1 MQISDMLAQYNRSSA
16 TGATATAPQQGV
28 QQLVSAVREMTVGNV
43 FEGTVNDI
51 KNGTVSLGL
60 ANGQTIQARIATG
73 VQLAVGQAMFF
84 QVKSN
89 DGTTVEIRPYTNGNL
104 NNPTLLKALDA
115 AGIPAEPRMID
126 MVNSMMEEQMSIGR
140 ESLMD
145 MARSIS
151 AYPDA
156 DMKSLVLMHKL
167 DIPMTQEFIQQFE
180 NYKSDQAAITSQF
193 DDVLESIGKLYQNEN
208 LSEAEALE
216 LGSRIY
222 QVLKQDGSLD
232 ASAIVKEGV
241 QKGGWSPVELQEGAL
256 LDGTS
261 EFAATEIAGAEV
273 GTIEDAIAET
283 IEETLDDVAVN
294 PGEEAV
300 SEENAAQ
307 AAEGNASSDTQ
318 GVQYYAKGS
327 VGALFTEGQMKEFSN
342 LLKEFPQLAGSKL
355 FTAEGVLNGNL
366 STGAFLKELHQALD
380 EIMGL
385 TGGSAKK
392 LFSSKE
398 YQKVLEYEVKQQW
411 TLKPEEVKGDAIKHL
426 YEKMENQMQK
436 MQELVQES
444 GQSNTSLAKAV
455 SNLQGNIEFMN
466 QINNAYHYVQIP
478 LRMSNQ
484 NAHGDLFVYTNKSGV
499 DRPDGELSAFLHL
512 DMDNLGAT
520 DVSVR
525 MKDRKVHTNFYLE
538 DEKSYDLIEEHMDEL
553 MHRLQEKGYSCTV
566 QVENQSKKKNLVEDF
581 MQQEHPSAGILHRYS
596 FDMRA

>member
-51 KNGTVSLGL
+51 KNGTVTLGL
-60 ANGQTIQARIATG
+60 ANGQTVQARIAAG

-156 DMKSLVLMHKL
+156 DIKSLVLMHKL
-167 DIPMTQEFIQQFE
+167 DIPMSEEFIQQFE

-208 LSEAEALE
+208 LSETEALE

-222 QVLKQDGSLD
+222 QVLKQEGSLD

-241 QKGGWSPVELQEGAL
+241 QKGSWSPVELQEGAIL
-256 LDGTS
+256 EGTS
-261 EFAATEIAGAEV
+261 ELAATEITGTELAE
-273 GTIEDAIAET
+273 AET
-283 IEETLDDVAVN
+283 IEETLDGVAVN
-294 PGEEAV
+294 SGEEAA

-307 AAEGNASSDTQ
+307 VSEEKTSSDAQ
-318 GVQYYAKGS
+318 GVQYYARGS
-327 VGALFTEGQMKEFSN
+327 VGALFTEGQMKDFSN

-355 FTAEGVLNGNL
+355 FTAEGNLNGNL

-392 LFSSKE
+392 LFSGKE

-411 TLKPEEVKGDAIKHL
+411 TLKPEEIKGDAVKHL

-538 DEKSYDLIEEHMDEL
+538 DEKSYDLIEEHMAEL
-553 MHRLQEKGYSCTV
+553 MQRLQEKGYSCTV
-566 QVENQSKKKNLVEDF
+566 QVENQFRKKNLVEDF

>member
-51 KNGTVSLGL
+51 KNGAVTLGL
-60 ANGQTIQARIATG
+60 ANGQTVQARIAAG

-156 DMKSLVLMHKL
+156 DIKSLVLMHKL
-167 DIPMTQEFIQQFE
+167 DIPMSEEFIQQFE

-208 LSEAEALE
+208 LSETEALE

-222 QVLKQDGSLD
+222 QVLKQEGSLD

-241 QKGGWSPVELQEGAL
+241 QKGSWSPVELQEGAIQE
-256 LDGTS
+256 GTS
-261 EFAATEIAGAEV
+261 ELAATEITGTKLAE
-273 GTIEDAIAET
+273 AET
-283 IEETLDDVAVN
+283 IEETLDGVAVN
-294 PGEEAV
+294 SGEEAA

-307 AAEGNASSDTQ
+307 VSEEKASSDAQ
-318 GVQYYAKGS
+318 GVQYYARGS
-327 VGALFTEGQMKEFSN
+327 VGALFTEGQMKDFSN

-355 FTAEGVLNGNL
+355 FTAEGNLNGNL

-392 LFSSKE
+392 LFSGKE

-411 TLKPEEVKGDAIKHL
+411 TLKPEEIKGDAVKHL

-538 DEKSYDLIEEHMDEL
+538 DEKSYDLIEEHMAEL
-553 MHRLQEKGYSCTV
+553 MQRLQEKGYSCTV
-566 QVENQSKKKNLVEDF
+566 QVENQFRKKNLVEDF

>member
-51 KNGTVSLGL
+51 KNGTVTLGL
-60 ANGQTIQARIATG
+60 ANGQTVQARIAAG

-156 DMKSLVLMHKL
+156 DIKSLVLMHKL
-167 DIPMTQEFIQQFE
+167 DIPMSEEFIQQFE

-208 LSEAEALE
+208 LSETEALE

-222 QVLKQDGSLD
+222 QVLKQEGSLD

-241 QKGGWSPVELQEGAL
+241 QKGSWSPVELQEGAIL
-256 LDGTS
+256 EGTS
-261 EFAATEIAGAEV
+261 ELAATEITGTELAE
-273 GTIEDAIAET
+273 AET
-283 IEETLDDVAVN
+283 IEETLDGVTVN
-294 PGEEAV
+294 SGEEAA

-307 AAEGNASSDTQ
+307 VSEEKTSSDAQ
-318 GVQYYAKGS
+318 GVQYYAGGS
-327 VGALFTEGQMKEFSN
+327 VGALFTEGQMKDFSN

-355 FTAEGVLNGNL
+355 FTAEGNLNGNL

-392 LFSSKE
+392 LFSGKE

-411 TLKPEEVKGDAIKHL
+411 TLKPEEIKGDAVKHL

-538 DEKSYDLIEEHMDEL
+538 DEKSYDLIEEHMAEL
-553 MHRLQEKGYSCTV
+553 MQRLQEKGYSCTV
-566 QVENQSKKKNLVEDF
+566 QVENQFRKKNLVEDF

>member
-51 KNGTVSLGL
+51 KNGTVTLGL
-60 ANGQTIQARIATG
+60 ANGQTVQARIAAG

-156 DMKSLVLMHKL
+156 DIKSLVLMHKL
-167 DIPMTQEFIQQFE
+167 DIPMSEEFIQQFE

-208 LSEAEALE
+208 LSETEALE

-222 QVLKQDGSLD
+222 QVLKQEGSLD

-241 QKGGWSPVELQEGAL
+241 QKGSWSPVELQEGAML
-256 LDGTS
+256 EGTS
-261 EFAATEIAGAEV
+261 ELAATEITGTELAE
-273 GTIEDAIAET
+273 AET
-283 IEETLDDVAVN
+283 IEETLDGVTVN
-294 PGEEAV
+294 SGEEAA

-307 AAEGNASSDTQ
+307 VSEEKTSSDAQ
-318 GVQYYAKGS
+318 GVQYYARGS
-327 VGALFTEGQMKEFSN
+327 VGALFTEGQMKDFSN

-355 FTAEGVLNGNL
+355 FTAEGDLNGNL
-366 STGAFLKELHQALD
+366 CTGAFLKELHQALD

-392 LFSSKE
+392 LFSGKE

-411 TLKPEEVKGDAIKHL
+411 TLKPEEIKGDAVKHL
-426 YEKMENQMQK
+426 YEKMEKQMQK

-538 DEKSYDLIEEHMDEL
+538 DEKSYDLIEEHMAEL
-553 MHRLQEKGYSCTV
+553 MQQLQEKGYSCTV
-566 QVENQSKKKNLVEDF
+566 QVENQFRKKNLVEDF

>member
-51 KNGTVSLGL
+51 KNGTVTLGL
-60 ANGQTIQARIATG
+60 ANGQTVQARIAAG

-156 DMKSLVLMHKL
+156 DIKSLVLMHKL
-167 DIPMTQEFIQQFE
+167 DIPMSEEFIQQFE

-208 LSEAEALE
+208 LSETEALE

-222 QVLKQDGSLD
+222 QVLKQEGSLD

-241 QKGGWSPVELQEGAL
+241 QKGSWSPVELQEGAIL
-256 LDGTS
+256 EGTS
-261 EFAATEIAGAEV
+261 ELAATEITGKELAE
-273 GTIEDAIAET
+273 AET
-283 IEETLDDVAVN
+283 IEETLDGVAVN
-294 PGEEAV
+294 SGEEAV

-307 AAEGNASSDTQ
+307 VSEEKTSSDAQ
-318 GVQYYAKGS
+318 GVQYYARGS
-327 VGALFTEGQMKEFSN
+327 VGALFTEEQMKDFSN

-355 FTAEGVLNGNL
+355 FTAEGALNGNL

-392 LFSSKE
+392 LFSGKE

-411 TLKPEEVKGDAIKHL
+411 TLKPEEIKGDAVKHL

-538 DEKSYDLIEEHMDEL
+538 DEKSYDLIEEHMTEL
-553 MHRLQEKGYSCTV
+553 MQRLQEKGYSCTV
-566 QVENQSKKKNLVEDF
+566 QVENQFRKKNLVEDF

>member
-51 KNGTVSLGL
+51 KNGTVTLGL
-60 ANGQTIQARIATG
+60 ANGQTVQARIAAG

-156 DMKSLVLMHKL
+156 DIKSLVLMHKL
-167 DIPMTQEFIQQFE
+167 DIPMSEEFIRQFE

-208 LSEAEALE
+208 LSETEALE

-222 QVLKQDGSLD
+222 QVLKQEGSLD
-232 ASAIVKEGV
+232 ASAIVKEGA
-241 QKGGWSPVELQEGAL
+241 QKGSWSPVELQEGAIL
-256 LDGTS
+256 EGTS
-261 EFAATEIAGAEV
+261 ELAATEITGTELAE
-273 GTIEDAIAET
+273 AET
-283 IEETLDDVAVN
+283 IEETLDGVAVN
-294 PGEEAV
+294 SGEEAA

-307 AAEGNASSDTQ
+307 VSEEKTSSDAQ
-318 GVQYYAKGS
+318 GVQYYARGS
-327 VGALFTEGQMKEFSN
+327 VGALFTEGQMKDFSN

-355 FTAEGVLNGNL
+355 FTAEGNLNGNL

-392 LFSSKE
+392 LFSGKE

-411 TLKPEEVKGDAIKHL
+411 TLKPEEIKGDAVKHL

-538 DEKSYDLIEEHMDEL
+538 DEKSYDLIEEHMAEL
-553 MHRLQEKGYSCTV
+553 MQRLQEKGYSCTV
-566 QVENQSKKKNLVEDF
+566 QVENQFRKKNLVEDF

>member
-51 KNGTVSLGL
+51 KNGTVTLGL
-60 ANGQTIQARIATG
+60 ANGQTVQARIAAG

-156 DMKSLVLMHKL
+156 DIKSLVLMHKL
-167 DIPMTQEFIQQFE
+167 DIPMSEEFIQQFE

-208 LSEAEALE
+208 LSETEALE

-222 QVLKQDGSLD
+222 QVLKQEGSLD

-241 QKGGWSPVELQEGAL
+241 QKGSWSPVELQEGAIQE
-256 LDGTS
+256 GTS
-261 EFAATEIAGAEV
+261 ELAATEITGTELAE
-273 GTIEDAIAET
+273 AET
-283 IEETLDDVAVN
+283 IEEALDGVAVN
-294 PGEEAV
+294 FGEEAA

-307 AAEGNASSDTQ
+307 VSEEKTSSDAQ
-318 GVQYYAKGS
+318 GVQYYARGS
-327 VGALFTEGQMKEFSN
+327 VGALFTEGQMKDFSN

-355 FTAEGVLNGNL
+355 FTAEGNLNGNL

-411 TLKPEEVKGDAIKHL
+411 TLKPEEIKGDAVKHL

-538 DEKSYDLIEEHMDEL
+538 DEKSYDLIEEHMAEL
-553 MHRLQEKGYSCTV
+553 MQRLQEKGYSCTV
-566 QVENQSKKKNLVEDF
+566 QVENQFRKKNLVEDF

>member
-51 KNGTVSLGL
+51 KNGTVTLGL
-60 ANGQTIQARIATG
+60 ANGQTVQARIAAG

-156 DMKSLVLMHKL
+156 DIKSLVLMHKL
-167 DIPMTQEFIQQFE
+167 DIPMSEEFIQQFE

-208 LSEAEALE
+208 LSETEALE

-222 QVLKQDGSLD
+222 QVLKQEGSLD
-232 ASAIVKEGV
+232 ASAIVKEGA
-241 QKGGWSPVELQEGAL
+241 QKGSWSPVELQEGAIL
-256 LDGTS
+256 EGTS
-261 EFAATEIAGAEV
+261 ELAATEITGTELAE
-273 GTIEDAIAET
+273 AET
-283 IEETLDDVAVN
+283 IEETLDGVTVN
-294 PGEEAV
+294 SGEEAA

-307 AAEGNASSDTQ
+307 VSEEKTSSDAQ
-318 GVQYYAKGS
+318 GVQYYARGS
-327 VGALFTEGQMKEFSN
+327 VGALFTEGQMKDFSN

-355 FTAEGVLNGNL
+355 FTAEGNLNGNL

-392 LFSSKE
+392 LFSGKE

-411 TLKPEEVKGDAIKHL
+411 TLKPEEIKGDAVKHL

-484 NAHGDLFVYTNKSGV
+484 NAHGDLFVYTNKNGV

-538 DEKSYDLIEEHMDEL
+538 DEKSYDLIEEHMAEL
-553 MHRLQEKGYSCTV
+553 MQRLQEKGYSCTV
-566 QVENQSKKKNLVEDF
+566 QVENQFRKKNLVEDF

>member
-51 KNGTVSLGL
+51 KNGTVTLGL
-60 ANGQTIQARIATG
+60 ANGQTVQARIAAG

-156 DMKSLVLMHKL
+156 DIKSLVLMHKL
-167 DIPMTQEFIQQFE
+167 DIPMSEEFIQQFE

-208 LSEAEALE
+208 LSETEALE

-222 QVLKQDGSLD
+222 QVLKQEGSLD
-232 ASAIVKEGV
+232 ASAIVKEGA
-241 QKGGWSPVELQEGAL
+241 QKGSWSPVELQEGAIL
-256 LDGTS
+256 EGTS
-261 EFAATEIAGAEV
+261 ELAATEITGTELAE
-273 GTIEDAIAET
+273 AET
-283 IEETLDDVAVN
+283 IEETLDGVTVN
-294 PGEEAV
+294 SGEEAA

-307 AAEGNASSDTQ
+307 VSEEKTSSDAQ
-318 GVQYYAKGS
+318 GVQYYARGS
-327 VGALFTEGQMKEFSN
+327 VGALFTEGQMKDFSN

-355 FTAEGVLNGNL
+355 FTAEGNLNGNL

-392 LFSSKE
+392 LFSGKE

-411 TLKPEEVKGDAIKHL
+411 TLKPEEIKGDAVKHL

-478 LRMSNQ
+478 LQMSNQ

-538 DEKSYDLIEEHMDEL
+538 DEKSYDLIEEHMAEL
-553 MHRLQEKGYSCTV
+553 MQRLQEKGYSCTV
-566 QVENQSKKKNLVEDF
+566 QVENQFRKKNLVEDF

>member
-28 QQLVSAVREMTVGNV
+28 QQLVSAVRGMTVGNV

-51 KNGTVSLGL
+51 KNGTVTLGL
-60 ANGQTIQARIATG
+60 ANGQTVQARIAAG

-156 DMKSLVLMHKL
+156 DIKSLVLMHKL
-167 DIPMTQEFIQQFE
+167 DIPMSEEFIQQFE

-208 LSEAEALE
+208 LSETEALE

-222 QVLKQDGSLD
+222 QVLKQEGSLD

-241 QKGGWSPVELQEGAL
+241 QKGSWSPVELQEGAIQE
-256 LDGTS
+256 GTS
-261 EFAATEIAGAEV
+261 ELAATEITGTELAE
-273 GTIEDAIAET
+273 AET
-283 IEETLDDVAVN
+283 IEETLDGVAVN
-294 PGEEAV
+294 SGEEAA
-300 SEENAAQ
+300 SEENAVQ
-307 AAEGNASSDTQ
+307 VSEEKTSSDAQ
-318 GVQYYAKGS
+318 GVQYYARGS
-327 VGALFTEGQMKEFSN
+327 VGALFTEGQMKDFSN

-355 FTAEGVLNGNL
+355 FTAEGNLNGNL

-392 LFSSKE
+392 LFSGKE

-411 TLKPEEVKGDAIKHL
+411 TLKPEEIKGDAVKHL

-538 DEKSYDLIEEHMDEL
+538 DEKSYDLIEEHMAEL
-553 MHRLQEKGYSCTV
+553 MQRLQEKGYSCTV
-566 QVENQSKKKNLVEDF
+566 QVENQFRKKNLVEDF

>member
-51 KNGTVSLGL
+51 KNGTVTLGL
-60 ANGQTIQARIATG
+60 ANGQTVQARIAAG

-151 AYPDA
+151 AYPDE
-156 DMKSLVLMHKL
+156 DIKSLVLMHKL
-167 DIPMTQEFIQQFE
+167 DIPMSEEFIQQFE

-208 LSEAEALE
+208 LSETEALE

-222 QVLKQDGSLD
+222 QVLKQEGSLD

-241 QKGGWSPVELQEGAL
+241 QKGSWSPVELQEGAIL
-256 LDGTS
+256 EGTS
-261 EFAATEIAGAEV
+261 ELAATEITGTELAE
-273 GTIEDAIAET
+273 AET
-283 IEETLDDVAVN
+283 IEETLDGVAVN
-294 PGEEAV
+294 SGEEAT

-307 AAEGNASSDTQ
+307 VSEEKTSSDAQ
-318 GVQYYAKGS
+318 GVQYYARGS
-327 VGALFTEGQMKEFSN
+327 VGALFTEGQMKDFSN

-355 FTAEGVLNGNL
+355 FTAEGNLNGNL

-392 LFSSKE
+392 LFSGKE

-411 TLKPEEVKGDAIKHL
+411 TLKPEEIKGDAVKHL
-426 YEKMENQMQK
+426 YEKMEKQMQK

-538 DEKSYDLIEEHMDEL
+538 DEKSYDLIEEHMAEL
-553 MHRLQEKGYSCTV
+553 MQRLQEKGYSCTV
-566 QVENQSKKKNLVEDF
+566 QVENQFRKKNLVEDF

>member
-51 KNGTVSLGL
+51 KNGTVTLGL
-60 ANGQTIQARIATG
+60 ANGQTVQARIAAG

-156 DMKSLVLMHKL
+156 DIKSLVLMHKL
-167 DIPMTQEFIQQFE
+167 DIPMSEEFIQQFE

-208 LSEAEALE
+208 LSETEALE

-222 QVLKQDGSLD
+222 QVLKQEGSLD

-241 QKGGWSPVELQEGAL
+241 QKGSWSPVELQEGAIL
-256 LDGTS
+256 EGTS
-261 EFAATEIAGAEV
+261 ELAATEITGTELAE
-273 GTIEDAIAET
+273 AET
-283 IEETLDDVAVN
+283 IEETLDGVAVN
-294 PGEEAV
+294 SGEEAA

-307 AAEGNASSDTQ
+307 VSGEKTSSDAQ
-318 GVQYYAKGS
+318 SVQYYARGS
-327 VGALFTEGQMKEFSN
+327 VGALFTEGQMKDFSN

-355 FTAEGVLNGNL
+355 FTAEGNLNGNL

-392 LFSSKE
+392 LFSCKE

-411 TLKPEEVKGDAIKHL
+411 TLKPEEIKGDAVKHL

-538 DEKSYDLIEEHMDEL
+538 DEKSYDLIEEHMAEL
-553 MHRLQEKGYSCTV
+553 MQRLQEKGYSCTV
-566 QVENQSKKKNLVEDF
+566 QVENQFRKKNLVEDF

>member
-51 KNGTVSLGL
+51 KNGTVTLGL
-60 ANGQTIQARIATG
+60 ANGQTVQARIAAG

-156 DMKSLVLMHKL
+156 DIKSLVLMHKL
-167 DIPMTQEFIQQFE
+167 DIPMSEEFIRQFE

-208 LSEAEALE
+208 LSETEALE

-222 QVLKQDGSLD
+222 QVLKQEGSLD

-241 QKGGWSPVELQEGAL
+241 QKGSWSPVELQEGAIL
-256 LDGTS
+256 EGTS
-261 EFAATEIAGAEV
+261 ELAATEITGTELAE
-273 GTIEDAIAET
+273 AET
-283 IEETLDDVAVN
+283 IEETLDGVAVN
-294 PGEEAV
+294 SGEEAA

-307 AAEGNASSDTQ
+307 VSEEKTSSDAQ
-318 GVQYYAKGS
+318 GVQYYARGS
-327 VGALFTEGQMKEFSN
+327 VGALFTEGQMKDFSN

-355 FTAEGVLNGNL
+355 FTTEGTLNGNL

-411 TLKPEEVKGDAIKHL
+411 TLKPEEIKGDAVKHL

-538 DEKSYDLIEEHMDEL
+538 DEKSYDLIEEHMAEL
-553 MHRLQEKGYSCTV
+553 MQRLQEKGYSCTV
-566 QVENQSKKKNLVEDF
+566 QVENQSGKKNLVEDF

>member
-51 KNGTVSLGL
+51 KNGTVTLGL
-60 ANGQTIQARIATG
+60 ANGQTVQARIAAG

-156 DMKSLVLMHKL
+156 DIKSLVLMHKL
-167 DIPMTQEFIQQFE
+167 DIPMSEEFIQQFE

-208 LSEAEALE
+208 LSETEALE

-241 QKGGWSPVELQEGAL
+241 QKGSWSPVELQEGAIL
-256 LDGTS
+256 EGTS
-261 EFAATEIAGAEV
+261 ELAATEITGTELAE
-273 GTIEDAIAET
+273 AET
-283 IEETLDDVAVN
+283 IEETLDGVAVN
-294 PGEEAV
+294 SGEEAA

-307 AAEGNASSDTQ
+307 VSEEKTSSDAQ
-318 GVQYYAKGS
+318 GVQYYARGS
-327 VGALFTEGQMKEFSN
+327 VGALFTEGQMKDFSN
-342 LLKEFPQLAGSKL
+342 LLKEFSQLAGSKL
-355 FTAEGVLNGNL
+355 FTAEGNLNGNL

-392 LFSSKE
+392 LFSGKE

-411 TLKPEEVKGDAIKHL
+411 TLKPEEIKGDAVKHL

-538 DEKSYDLIEEHMDEL
+538 DEKSYDLIEEHMAEL
-553 MHRLQEKGYSCTV
+553 MQRLQEKGYSCTV
-566 QVENQSKKKNLVEDF
+566 QVENQFRKKNLVEDF

>member
-51 KNGTVSLGL
+51 KNGTVTLGL
-60 ANGQTIQARIATG
+60 ANGQTVQARIAAG

-156 DMKSLVLMHKL
+156 DIKSLVLMHKL
-167 DIPMTQEFIQQFE
+167 DIPMSEEFIQQFE

-208 LSEAEALE
+208 LSETEALE

-222 QVLKQDGSLD
+222 QVLKQEGSLD

-241 QKGGWSPVELQEGAL
+241 QKGSWSPVELQEGAIL
-256 LDGTS
+256 EGTS
-261 EFAATEIAGAEV
+261 ELAATEITGTELAE
-273 GTIEDAIAET
+273 AET
-283 IEETLDDVAVN
+283 IEETLDGVTVN
-294 PGEEAV
+294 SGEEAA

-307 AAEGNASSDTQ
+307 VSEEKTSSDAQ
-318 GVQYYAKGS
+318 GVQYYARGS
-327 VGALFTEGQMKEFSN
+327 VGALFTEGQMKDFSN
-342 LLKEFPQLAGSKL
+342 LLKEFLQLAGSKL
-355 FTAEGVLNGNL
+355 FTAEGDLNGNL

-392 LFSSKE
+392 LFSGKE

-411 TLKPEEVKGDAIKHL
+411 TLKPEEIKGDAVKHL
-426 YEKMENQMQK
+426 YEKMEKQMQK

-538 DEKSYDLIEEHMDEL
+538 DEKSYDLIEEHMAEL
-553 MHRLQEKGYSCTV
+553 MQRLQEKGYSCTV
-566 QVENQSKKKNLVEDF
+566 QVENQFRKKNLVEDF

>member
-51 KNGTVSLGL
+51 KNGTVTLGL
-60 ANGQTIQARIATG
+60 ANGQTVQARIAAG

-156 DMKSLVLMHKL
+156 DIKSLVLMHKL
-167 DIPMTQEFIQQFE
+167 DIPMSEEFIQQFE

-208 LSEAEALE
+208 LSETEALE

-222 QVLKQDGSLD
+222 QVLKQEGSLD

-241 QKGGWSPVELQEGAL
+241 QKGSWSPVELQEGAIL
-256 LDGTS
+256 KGTS
-261 EFAATEIAGAEV
+261 ELAAIEITGTELAE
-273 GTIEDAIAET
+273 AET
-283 IEETLDDVAVN
+283 IEETLDGVAVN
-294 PGEEAV
+294 SGEEAA

-307 AAEGNASSDTQ
+307 VSEEKTSSDAQ
-318 GVQYYAKGS
+318 GVQYYARGS
-327 VGALFTEGQMKEFSN
+327 VGALFTEGQMKDFSN

-355 FTAEGVLNGNL
+355 FTAEGNLNGNL

-385 TGGSAKK
+385 TEGSAKK
-392 LFSSKE
+392 LFSGKE

-411 TLKPEEVKGDAIKHL
+411 TLKPEEIKGDAVKHL

-484 NAHGDLFVYTNKSGV
+484 NTHGDLFVYTNKSGV

-538 DEKSYDLIEEHMDEL
+538 DEKSYDLIEEHMAEL
-553 MHRLQEKGYSCTV
+553 MQRLQEKGYSCTV
-566 QVENQSKKKNLVEDF
+566 QVENQSGKKNLVEDF

>member
-51 KNGTVSLGL
+51 KNGAVTLGL
-60 ANGQTIQARIATG
+60 ANGQTVQARIAAG

-156 DMKSLVLMHKL
+156 DIKSLVLMHKL
-167 DIPMTQEFIQQFE
+167 DIPMSEEFIQQFE

-208 LSEAEALE
+208 LSETEALE

-241 QKGGWSPVELQEGAL
+241 QKGGWSPVELQEGAIL
-256 LDGTS
+256 EGTS
-261 EFAATEIAGAEV
+261 ELAATEITGTKLAE
-273 GTIEDAIAET
+273 AET
-283 IEETLDDVAVN
+283 IEETLDGVAVN
-294 PGEEAV
+294 SGEEAA

-307 AAEGNASSDTQ
+307 VSEEKTSSDAQ
-318 GVQYYAKGS
+318 GVQYYARGS
-327 VGALFTEGQMKEFSN
+327 VGALFTEGQMKDFSN

-355 FTAEGVLNGNL
+355 FTAEGNLNGNL

-392 LFSSKE
+392 LFSGKE

-411 TLKPEEVKGDAIKHL
+411 TLKPEEIKGDAVKHL

-538 DEKSYDLIEEHMDEL
+538 DEKSYDLIEEHMAEL
-553 MHRLQEKGYSCTV
+553 MQRLQEKGYSCTV
-566 QVENQSKKKNLVEDF
+566 QVENQFRKKNLVEDF

>member
-51 KNGTVSLGL
+51 KNGTVTLGL
-60 ANGQTIQARIATG
+60 ANGQTVQARIAAG

-156 DMKSLVLMHKL
+156 DIKSLVLMHKL
-167 DIPMTQEFIQQFE
+167 DIPMSEEFIQQFE

-208 LSEAEALE
+208 LSETEALE

-241 QKGGWSPVELQEGAL
+241 QKGSWSPVELQEGAIL
-256 LDGTS
+256 EGTS
-261 EFAATEIAGAEV
+261 ELAATEITGTELAE
-273 GTIEDAIAET
+273 AET
-283 IEETLDDVAVN
+283 IEETLDGVSVN
-294 PGEEAV
+294 SGEEAA

-307 AAEGNASSDTQ
+307 VSEEKTSSDAQ
-318 GVQYYAKGS
+318 GVQYYARGS
-327 VGALFTEGQMKEFSN
+327 VGVLFTEGQMKDFSN

-355 FTAEGVLNGNL
+355 FTAEGNLNGNL

-392 LFSSKE
+392 LFSGKE

-411 TLKPEEVKGDAIKHL
+411 TLKPEEIKGDAVKHL

-538 DEKSYDLIEEHMDEL
+538 DEKSYDLIEEHMAEL
-553 MHRLQEKGYSCTV
+553 MQRLQEKGYSCTV
-566 QVENQSKKKNLVEDF
+566 QVENQFRKKNLVEDF

>member
-51 KNGTVSLGL
+51 KNGTVTLGL
-60 ANGQTIQARIATG
+60 ANGQTVQARIAAG

-156 DMKSLVLMHKL
+156 DIKSLVLMHKL
-167 DIPMTQEFIQQFE
+167 DIPMSEEFIQQFE

-208 LSEAEALE
+208 LSETEALE

-241 QKGGWSPVELQEGAL
+241 QKGGWSPVELQEGAIL
-256 LDGTS
+256 EGTS
-261 EFAATEIAGAEV
+261 ELAATEITGTELAE
-273 GTIEDAIAET
+273 GET
-283 IEETLDDVAVN
+283 IEETLDGVAVN
-294 PGEEAV
+294 SGEEAA

-307 AAEGNASSDTQ
+307 VSEEKTSSDAQ
-318 GVQYYAKGS
+318 GVQYYARGS
-327 VGALFTEGQMKEFSN
+327 VGALFTEGQMKDFSN

-355 FTAEGVLNGNL
+355 FTAEGNLNGNL

-392 LFSSKE
+392 LFSGKE

-411 TLKPEEVKGDAIKHL
+411 TLKPEEIKGDAVKHL

-538 DEKSYDLIEEHMDEL
+538 DEKSYDLIEEHMAEL
-553 MHRLQEKGYSCTV
+553 MQRLQEKGYSCTV
-566 QVENQSKKKNLVEDF
+566 QVENQFRKKNLVEDF

>member
-51 KNGTVSLGL
+51 KNGTVTLGL
-60 ANGQTIQARIATG
+60 ANGQTVQARIAAG

-156 DMKSLVLMHKL
+156 DIKSLVLMHKL
-167 DIPMTQEFIQQFE
+167 DIPMSEEFIQQFE

-208 LSEAEALE
+208 LSETEALE

-222 QVLKQDGSLD
+222 QVLKQEGSLD
-232 ASAIVKEGV
+232 ASAIVKEGA
-241 QKGGWSPVELQEGAL
+241 QKGGWSPVELQEGAIL
-256 LDGTS
+256 EGTS
-261 EFAATEIAGAEV
+261 ELAATEITGTELAE
-273 GTIEDAIAET
+273 AET
-283 IEETLDDVAVN
+283 IEETLDGVAVN
-294 PGEEAV
+294 SGEEAA

-307 AAEGNASSDTQ
+307 VSEEKTSSDAQ
-318 GVQYYAKGS
+318 GVQYYARGS
-327 VGALFTEGQMKEFSN
+327 VGALFTEGQMKDFSN

-355 FTAEGVLNGNL
+355 FTAEGNLNGNL

-392 LFSSKE
+392 LFSGKE

-411 TLKPEEVKGDAIKHL
+411 TLKPEEIKGDAVKHL
-426 YEKMENQMQK
+426 YEKMEKQMQK

-538 DEKSYDLIEEHMDEL
+538 DEKSYDLIEEHMAEL
-553 MHRLQEKGYSCTV
+553 MQRLQEKGYSCTV
-566 QVENQSKKKNLVEDF
+566 QVENQFRKKNLVEDF

>member
-51 KNGTVSLGL
+51 KNGAVTLGL
-60 ANGQTIQARIATG
+60 ANGQTVQARIAAG

-156 DMKSLVLMHKL
+156 DIKSLVLMHKL
-167 DIPMTQEFIQQFE
+167 DIPMSEEFIQQFE
-180 NYKSDQAAITSQF
+180 NYKSDQAAITLQF

-208 LSEAEALE
+208 LSETEALE

-222 QVLKQDGSLD
+222 QALKQEGSLD
-232 ASAIVKEGV
+232 ASAIVKDGV
-241 QKGGWSPVELQEGAL
+241 QKGSWSPVELQEGAIL
-256 LDGTS
+256 EGTS
-261 EFAATEIAGAEV
+261 ELAATEITGTELAE
-273 GTIEDAIAET
+273 AET
-283 IEETLDDVAVN
+283 IEETLDGVAVN
-294 PGEEAV
+294 SGEEVA

-307 AAEGNASSDTQ
+307 VSEEKTSSDAQ
-318 GVQYYAKGS
+318 GVQYYARGS
-327 VGALFTEGQMKEFSN
+327 VGALFTEGQMKDFSN
-342 LLKEFPQLAGSKL
+342 LLKEFPQLADSKL
-355 FTAEGVLNGNL
+355 FTAEGNLNGNL

-392 LFSSKE
+392 LFSGKE

-411 TLKPEEVKGDAIKHL
+411 TLKPEEIKGDAVKHL

-538 DEKSYDLIEEHMDEL
+538 DEKSYDLIEEHMAEL
-553 MHRLQEKGYSCTV
+553 MQRLQEKGYSCTV
-566 QVENQSKKKNLVEDF
+566 QVENQFRKKNLVEDF

>member
-51 KNGTVSLGL
+51 KNGTVTLGL
-60 ANGQTIQARIATG
+60 ANGQTVQARIAAG

-151 AYPDA
+151 AYPDV
-156 DMKSLVLMHKL
+156 DIKSLVLMHKL
-167 DIPMTQEFIQQFE
+167 DIPMSEEFIQQFE

-208 LSEAEALE
+208 LSETEALE

-232 ASAIVKEGV
+232 TSAIVKEGV
-241 QKGGWSPVELQEGAL
+241 QKGSWSPVELQEGAIL
-256 LDGTS
+256 EGTS
-261 EFAATEIAGAEV
+261 ELAATEITGTELAE
-273 GTIEDAIAET
+273 AET
-283 IEETLDDVAVN
+283 IEETLDGVAVN
-294 PGEEAV
+294 SGEEAA

-307 AAEGNASSDTQ
+307 VSEEKTSSDAQ
-318 GVQYYAKGS
+318 GVQYYARGS
-327 VGALFTEGQMKEFSN
+327 VGALFTEGQMKDFSN

-355 FTAEGVLNGNL
+355 FTAEGNLNGNL

-392 LFSSKE
+392 LFSGKE

-411 TLKPEEVKGDAIKHL
+411 TLKPEEIKGDAVKHL

-484 NAHGDLFVYTNKSGV
+484 NAHGDLFVYTNKGGV

-538 DEKSYDLIEEHMDEL
+538 DEKSYDLIEEHMAEL
-553 MHRLQEKGYSCTV
+553 MQRLQEKGYSCTV
-566 QVENQSKKKNLVEDF
+566 QVENQFRKKNLVEDF

>member
-51 KNGTVSLGL
+51 KNGTVTLGL
-60 ANGQTIQARIATG
+60 ANGQTVQARIAAG

-156 DMKSLVLMHKL
+156 DIKSLVLMHKL
-167 DIPMTQEFIQQFE
+167 DIPMSEEFIQQFE

-208 LSEAEALE
+208 LSETEALE

-222 QVLKQDGSLD
+222 QVLKQEGSLD

-241 QKGGWSPVELQEGAL
+241 QKGSWSPVELQEGTIL
-256 LDGTS
+256 EGTS
-261 EFAATEIAGAEV
+261 ELAATEITGTELAE
-273 GTIEDAIAET
+273 AET
-283 IEETLDDVAVN
+283 IEETLDGLAVN
-294 PGEEAV
+294 SGEEAA

-307 AAEGNASSDTQ
+307 VSEEKTSSDAQ
-318 GVQYYAKGS
+318 GVQYYARGS
-327 VGALFTEGQMKEFSN
+327 VGALFTEGQMKDFSN

-355 FTAEGVLNGNL
+355 FTAEGNLNGNL

-392 LFSSKE
+392 LFSGKE

-411 TLKPEEVKGDAIKHL
+411 TLKPEEIKGDAVKHL
-426 YEKMENQMQK
+426 YEKMEKQMQK

-538 DEKSYDLIEEHMDEL
+538 DEKSYDLIEEHMTEL
-553 MHRLQEKGYSCTV
+553 MQRLQEKGYSCTV
-566 QVENQSKKKNLVEDF
+566 QVENQFRKKNLVEDF

>member
-28 QQLVSAVREMTVGNV
+28 QQLVSAVREITVGNV

-51 KNGTVSLGL
+51 KNGTVTLGL
-60 ANGQTIQARIATG
+60 ANGQTVQARIAAG

-156 DMKSLVLMHKL
+156 DIKSLVLMHKL
-167 DIPMTQEFIQQFE
+167 DIPMSEEFIQQFE

-208 LSEAEALE
+208 LSETEALE

-222 QVLKQDGSLD
+222 QVLKQEGSLD

-241 QKGGWSPVELQEGAL
+241 QKGSWSPVELQEGGIL
-256 LDGTS
+256 EGTS
-261 EFAATEIAGAEV
+261 ELASTEITGTELAE
-273 GTIEDAIAET
+273 AET
-283 IEETLDDVAVN
+283 IEETLDGVAVN
-294 PGEEAV
+294 SGEEAA

-307 AAEGNASSDTQ
+307 VSEEKTSSDAQ
-318 GVQYYAKGS
+318 GVQYYARGS
-327 VGALFTEGQMKEFSN
+327 VGALFTEGQMKDFSN

-355 FTAEGVLNGNL
+355 FTAEGNLNGNL

-392 LFSSKE
+392 LFSGKE

-411 TLKPEEVKGDAIKHL
+411 TLKPEEIKGDAVKHL

-538 DEKSYDLIEEHMDEL
+538 DEKSYDLIEAHMAEL
-553 MHRLQEKGYSCTV
+553 MQRLQEKGYSCTV
-566 QVENQSKKKNLVEDF
+566 QVENQFRKKNLVEDF

>member
-51 KNGTVSLGL
+51 KNGTVTLGL
-60 ANGQTIQARIATG
+60 ANGQTVQARIAAG

-156 DMKSLVLMHKL
+156 DIKSLVLMHKL
-167 DIPMTQEFIQQFE
+167 DIPMSEEFIQQFE

-208 LSEAEALE
+208 LSETEALE

-222 QVLKQDGSLD
+222 QVLKQEGSLD

-241 QKGGWSPVELQEGAL
+241 QKGSWSPVELQEGAIL
-256 LDGTS
+256 EGTT
-261 EFAATEIAGAEV
+261 ELAATEIAGTELAE
-273 GTIEDAIAET
+273 AET
-283 IEETLDDVAVN
+283 IEETLDGVAVN
-294 PGEEAV
+294 SGEEAA

-307 AAEGNASSDTQ
+307 VSEEKTSSDAQ
-318 GVQYYAKGS
+318 GVQYYARGS
-327 VGALFTEGQMKEFSN
+327 VGALFTEGQMKDFSN

-355 FTAEGVLNGNL
+355 FTAEGNLNGNL

-392 LFSSKE
+392 LFSGKE

-411 TLKPEEVKGDAIKHL
+411 TLKPEEIKGDAVKHL

-538 DEKSYDLIEEHMDEL
+538 DEKSYDLIEEHMAEL
-553 MHRLQEKGYSCTV
+553 MQRLQEKGYSCTV
-566 QVENQSKKKNLVEDF
+566 QVENQFRKKNLVEDF

>member
-51 KNGTVSLGL
+51 KNGTVTLGL
-60 ANGQTIQARIATG
+60 ANGQTVQARIAAG

-156 DMKSLVLMHKL
+156 DIKSLVLMHKL
-167 DIPMTQEFIQQFE
+167 DIPMSEEFIRQFE

-208 LSEAEALE
+208 LSETEALE

-222 QVLKQDGSLD
+222 QVLKQEGSLD

-241 QKGGWSPVELQEGAL
+241 QKGSWSPVELQEGAIL
-256 LDGTS
+256 EGTS
-261 EFAATEIAGAEV
+261 ELAATEITGTELAE
-273 GTIEDAIAET
+273 AET
-283 IEETLDDVAVN
+283 IEETLDGVAVN
-294 PGEEAV
+294 SGEEAA

-307 AAEGNASSDTQ
+307 VSEEKTSSDAQ
-318 GVQYYAKGS
+318 GVQYYARGS
-327 VGALFTEGQMKEFSN
+327 VGALFTEGQMKDFSN

-355 FTAEGVLNGNL
+355 FTAEGNLNGNL

-392 LFSSKE
+392 LFSGKE

-411 TLKPEEVKGDAIKHL
+411 TLKPEEIKGDAVKHL

-484 NAHGDLFVYTNKSGV
+484 NAHGDLFVYTNKSGG

-538 DEKSYDLIEEHMDEL
+538 DEKSYDLIEEHMAEL
-553 MHRLQEKGYSCTV
+553 MQRLQEKGYSCTV
-566 QVENQSKKKNLVEDF
+566 QVENQFRKKNLVEDF

>member
-51 KNGTVSLGL
+51 KNGAVTLGL
-60 ANGQTIQARIATG
+60 ANGQTVQARIAAG

-156 DMKSLVLMHKL
+156 DIKSLVLMHKL
-167 DIPMTQEFIQQFE
+167 DIPMSEEFIQQFE

-193 DDVLESIGKLYQNEN
+193 DDILESIGKLYQNEN
-208 LSEAEALE
+208 LSETEALE

-222 QVLKQDGSLD
+222 QVLKQEGSLD

-241 QKGGWSPVELQEGAL
+241 QKGSWSPVELQEGAIL
-256 LDGTS
+256 EGTS
-261 EFAATEIAGAEV
+261 ELAATEITGTELAE
-273 GTIEDAIAET
+273 AET
-283 IEETLDDVAVN
+283 IEETLDGVAVN
-294 PGEEAV
+294 SGEEVA

-307 AAEGNASSDTQ
+307 VSEEKTSSDAQ
-318 GVQYYAKGS
+318 GVQYYARGS
-327 VGALFTEGQMKEFSN
+327 IGALFTEGQMKDFSN

-355 FTAEGVLNGNL
+355 FTVEGNLNGNL

-392 LFSSKE
+392 LFSGKE

-411 TLKPEEVKGDAIKHL
+411 TLKPEEIKGDAVKHL

-538 DEKSYDLIEEHMDEL
+538 DEKSYDLIEAHMAEL
-553 MHRLQEKGYSCTV
+553 MQRLQEKGYSCTV
-566 QVENQSKKKNLVEDF
+566 QVENQFRKKNLVEDF

>member
-16 TGATATAPQQGV
+16 TGATATASQQGV

-51 KNGTVSLGL
+51 KNGTVTLGL
-60 ANGQTIQARIATG
+60 ANGQTVQARIAAG

-156 DMKSLVLMHKL
+156 DIKSLVLMHKL
-167 DIPMTQEFIQQFE
+167 DIPMSEEFIQQFE

-208 LSEAEALE
+208 LSETEALE

-241 QKGGWSPVELQEGAL
+241 QKGSWSPVELQEGAIL
-256 LDGTS
+256 EGTS
-261 EFAATEIAGAEV
+261 ELAATEITGTKLAE
-273 GTIEDAIAET
+273 AET
-283 IEETLDDVAVN
+283 IEETLDGVAVN
-294 PGEEAV
+294 SGEEAA

-307 AAEGNASSDTQ
+307 VSKEKTSSDAQ
-318 GVQYYAKGS
+318 GVQYYARGS
-327 VGALFTEGQMKEFSN
+327 VGALFTEGQMKDFSN

-355 FTAEGVLNGNL
+355 FTAEGNLNGNL

-392 LFSSKE
+392 LFSGKE

-411 TLKPEEVKGDAIKHL
+411 TLKPEEIKGDAVKHL

-538 DEKSYDLIEEHMDEL
+538 DEKSYDLIEEHMAEL
-553 MHRLQEKGYSCTV
+553 MQRLQEKGYSCTV
-566 QVENQSKKKNLVEDF
+566 QVENQFRKKNLVEDF

>member
-51 KNGTVSLGL
+51 KNGTVTLGL
-60 ANGQTIQARIATG
+60 ANGQTVQARIAAG

-156 DMKSLVLMHKL
+156 DIKSLVLMHKL
-167 DIPMTQEFIQQFE
+167 DIPMSEEFIQQFE

-208 LSEAEALE
+208 LSETEALE

-222 QVLKQDGSLD
+222 QVLKQEGSLD

-241 QKGGWSPVELQEGAL
+241 QKGSWSPVELQEGAIL
-256 LDGTS
+256 EGTS
-261 EFAATEIAGAEV
+261 ELAATEITGTELAE
-273 GTIEDAIAET
+273 AET
-283 IEETLDDVAVN
+283 IEETLDGVTVN
-294 PGEEAV
+294 SGEEAA

-307 AAEGNASSDTQ
+307 VSEEKTSSDAQ
-318 GVQYYAKGS
+318 GVQYYARGS
-327 VGALFTEGQMKEFSN
+327 VGALFTEGQMKDFSN

-355 FTAEGVLNGNL
+355 FNAEGNLNGNL

-392 LFSSKE
+392 LFSGKE

-411 TLKPEEVKGDAIKHL
+411 TLKPEEIKGDAVKHL

-499 DRPDGELSAFLHL
+499 DRPEGELSAFLHL

-538 DEKSYDLIEEHMDEL
+538 DEKSYDLIEAHMAEL
-553 MHRLQEKGYSCTV
+553 MQRLQEKGYSCTV
-566 QVENQSKKKNLVEDF
+566 QVENQFRKKNLVEDF

>member
-16 TGATATAPQQGV
+16 TGATATASQQGV

-51 KNGTVSLGL
+51 KNGTVTLGL
-60 ANGQTIQARIATG
+60 ANGQTVQARIAAG

-156 DMKSLVLMHKL
+156 DIKSLVLMHKL
-167 DIPMTQEFIQQFE
+167 DIPMSEEFIQQFE

-208 LSEAEALE
+208 LSETEALE

-222 QVLKQDGSLD
+222 QVLKQEGSLD

-241 QKGGWSPVELQEGAL
+241 QKGSWSPVELQEGAIQE
-256 LDGTS
+256 GTS
-261 EFAATEIAGAEV
+261 ELAATEITGTELAE
-273 GTIEDAIAET
+273 AET
-283 IEETLDDVAVN
+283 IEETLDGVAVN
-294 PGEEAV
+294 SGEEAA

-307 AAEGNASSDTQ
+307 VSEEKTSSDAQ
-318 GVQYYAKGS
+318 GVQYYARGS
-327 VGALFTEGQMKEFSN
+327 VGALFTEGQMKDFSN

-355 FTAEGVLNGNL
+355 FTAEGNLNGNL

-392 LFSSKE
+392 LFSGKE

-411 TLKPEEVKGDAIKHL
+411 TLKPEEIKGDAVKHL

-538 DEKSYDLIEEHMDEL
+538 DEKSYDLIEEHMAEL
-553 MHRLQEKGYSCTV
+553 MQRLQEKGYSCTV
-566 QVENQSKKKNLVEDF
+566 QVENQFRKKNLVEDF

>member
-51 KNGTVSLGL
+51 KNGTVTLGL
-60 ANGQTIQARIATG
+60 ANGQTVQARIAAG

-156 DMKSLVLMHKL
+156 DIKSLVLMHKL
-167 DIPMTQEFIQQFE
+167 DIPMSEEFIQQFE

-208 LSEAEALE
+208 LSETEALE

-222 QVLKQDGSLD
+222 QVLKQEGSLD

-241 QKGGWSPVELQEGAL
+241 QKGSWSPVELQEGAIQE
-256 LDGTS
+256 GTS
-261 EFAATEIAGAEV
+261 ELAATEITGTELAE
-273 GTIEDAIAET
+273 AET
-283 IEETLDDVAVN
+283 IEETLDGVAVN
-294 PGEEAV
+294 SGEEAA

-307 AAEGNASSDTQ
+307 VSEEKTSSDAQ
-318 GVQYYAKGS
+318 GVQYYARGS
-327 VGALFTEGQMKEFSN
+327 VGALFTEGQMKDFSN

-355 FTAEGVLNGNL
+355 FTAEGNLNGNL

-411 TLKPEEVKGDAIKHL
+411 TLKPEEIKGDAVKHL

-520 DVSVR
+520 DVAVR

-538 DEKSYDLIEEHMDEL
+538 DEKSYDLIEEHMAEL
-553 MHRLQEKGYSCTV
+553 MQRLQEKGYSCTV
-566 QVENQSKKKNLVEDF
+566 QVENQFRKKNLVEDF

>member
-51 KNGTVSLGL
+51 KNGTVTLGL
-60 ANGQTIQARIATG
+60 ANGQTVQARIAAG

-156 DMKSLVLMHKL
+156 DIKSLVLMHKL
-167 DIPMTQEFIQQFE
+167 DIPMSEEFIQQFE

-208 LSEAEALE
+208 LSETEALE

-222 QVLKQDGSLD
+222 QVLKQEGSLD
-232 ASAIVKEGV
+232 ASAIVKEGA
-241 QKGGWSPVELQEGAL
+241 QKGSWSPVELQEGAIL
-256 LDGTS
+256 EGTS
-261 EFAATEIAGAEV
+261 ELAATEIKGTELAE
-273 GTIEDAIAET
+273 AET
-283 IEETLDDVAVN
+283 IEETLDGVSVN
-294 PGEEAV
+294 SGEEAA

-307 AAEGNASSDTQ
+307 VSEEKTSSDAQ
-318 GVQYYAKGS
+318 GVQYYARGS
-327 VGALFTEGQMKEFSN
+327 VGALFTEGQMKDFSN

-355 FTAEGVLNGNL
+355 FTAEGNLNGNL

-392 LFSSKE
+392 LFSGKE

-411 TLKPEEVKGDAIKHL
+411 TLKPEEIKGDAVKHL

-538 DEKSYDLIEEHMDEL
+538 DEKSYDLIEEHMAEL
-553 MHRLQEKGYSCTV
+553 MQRLQEKGYSCTV
-566 QVENQSKKKNLVEDF
+566 QVENQFRKKNLVEDF

>member
-51 KNGTVSLGL
+51 KNGTVTLGL
-60 ANGQTIQARIATG
+60 ANGQTVQARIAAG

-156 DMKSLVLMHKL
+156 DIKSLVLMHKL
-167 DIPMTQEFIQQFE
+167 DIPMSEEFIQQFE

-208 LSEAEALE
+208 LSETEALE

-222 QVLKQDGSLD
+222 QVLKQEGSLD

-241 QKGGWSPVELQEGAL
+241 QKGSWSPVELQEGAIL
-256 LDGTS
+256 EGTS
-261 EFAATEIAGAEV
+261 ELAATEITGTELAE
-273 GTIEDAIAET
+273 AET
-283 IEETLDDVAVN
+283 IEETLDGVTVN
-294 PGEEAV
+294 SGEEAA

-307 AAEGNASSDTQ
+307 VSEEKTSSDAQ
-318 GVQYYAKGS
+318 GVQYYARGS
-327 VGALFTEGQMKEFSN
+327 VGALFTEGQMKDFSN

-355 FTAEGVLNGNL
+355 FNAEGNLNGNL

-392 LFSSKE
+392 LFSGKE

-411 TLKPEEVKGDAIKHL
+411 TLKPEEIKGDAVKHL

-538 DEKSYDLIEEHMDEL
+538 DEKSYDLIEEHMAEL
-553 MHRLQEKGYSCTV
+553 MQRLQEKGYSCTV
-566 QVENQSKKKNLVEDF
+566 QVENQFRKKNLVEDF

>member
-51 KNGTVSLGL
+51 KNGTVTLGL
-60 ANGQTIQARIATG
+60 ANGQTVQARIAAG

-156 DMKSLVLMHKL
+156 DIKSLVLMHKL
-167 DIPMTQEFIQQFE
+167 DIPMSEEFIQQFE

-208 LSEAEALE
+208 LSETEALE

-222 QVLKQDGSLD
+222 QVLKQEGSLD

-241 QKGGWSPVELQEGAL
+241 QKGSWSPVELQEGAIL
-256 LDGTS
+256 EGTS
-261 EFAATEIAGAEV
+261 ELAATEITGTELAE
-273 GTIEDAIAET
+273 AET
-283 IEETLDDVAVN
+283 IEETLDGVAVN
-294 PGEEAV
+294 SGEEAA

-307 AAEGNASSDTQ
+307 VSEEKTSSDAQ
-318 GVQYYAKGS
+318 GVQYYARGS
-327 VGALFTEGQMKEFSN
+327 VGALFTEGQMKDFSN

-355 FTAEGVLNGNL
+355 FTAEGNLNGNL

-392 LFSSKE
+392 LFSGKE

-411 TLKPEEVKGDAIKHL
+411 TLKPEEIKGDAVKHL

-538 DEKSYDLIEEHMDEL
+538 DEKSYDLIEEHMAEL
-553 MHRLQEKGYSCTV
+553 MKRLQEKGYSCTV
-566 QVENQSKKKNLVEDF
+566 QVENQFRKNNLVEDF

>member
-51 KNGTVSLGL
+51 KNGTVTLGL
-60 ANGQTIQARIATG
+60 ANGQTVQARIAAG

-156 DMKSLVLMHKL
+156 DIKSLVLMHKL
-167 DIPMTQEFIQQFE
+167 DIPMSEEFIQQFE

-208 LSEAEALE
+208 LSETEALE

-222 QVLKQDGSLD
+222 QVLKQEGSLD
-232 ASAIVKEGV
+232 ASAIVKEGA
-241 QKGGWSPVELQEGAL
+241 QKGSWSPVELQEGAIL
-256 LDGTS
+256 EGTS
-261 EFAATEIAGAEV
+261 ELAATEITGTELAE
-273 GTIEDAIAET
+273 AET
-283 IEETLDDVAVN
+283 IEETLDGVAVN
-294 PGEEAV
+294 SGEEAA

-307 AAEGNASSDTQ
+307 VSEEKTSSDAQ
-318 GVQYYAKGS
+318 GVQYYARGS
-327 VGALFTEGQMKEFSN
+327 VGALFTEGQMKDFSN

-355 FTAEGVLNGNL
+355 FTAEGNLNGNL
-366 STGAFLKELHQALD
+366 STGAFLKELHQVLD

-392 LFSSKE
+392 LFSGKE

-411 TLKPEEVKGDAIKHL
+411 TLKPEEIKGDAVKHL
-426 YEKMENQMQK
+426 YEKMEKQMQK

-538 DEKSYDLIEEHMDEL
+538 DEKSYDLIEAHMAEL
-553 MHRLQEKGYSCTV
+553 MQRLQEKGYSCTV
-566 QVENQSKKKNLVEDF
+566 QVENQFRKKNLVEDF

>member
-51 KNGTVSLGL
+51 KNGTVTLGL
-60 ANGQTIQARIATG
+60 ANGQTVQARIAAG

-115 AGIPAEPRMID
+115 AGTPAEPRMID

-156 DMKSLVLMHKL
+156 DIKSLVLMHKL
-167 DIPMTQEFIQQFE
+167 DIPMSEEFIRQFE
-180 NYKSDQAAITSQF
+180 NYKSDQ
-193 DDVLESIGKLYQNEN
+193 
-208 LSEAEALE
+208 
-216 LGSRIY
+216 
-222 QVLKQDGSLD
+222 VLKQEGSLD

-241 QKGGWSPVELQEGAL
+241 QKGSWSPVELQEGAIQE
-256 LDGTS
+256 GTS
-261 EFAATEIAGAEV
+261 ELAATEITGTELAE
-273 GTIEDAIAET
+273 AET
-283 IEETLDDVAVN
+283 IEETLDGVAVN
-294 PGEEAV
+294 SGEEAA

-307 AAEGNASSDTQ
+307 VSEEKTSSDAQ
-318 GVQYYAKGS
+318 GVQYYARGS
-327 VGALFTEGQMKEFSN
+327 VGALFTEGQMKDFSN

-355 FTAEGVLNGNL
+355 FTAEGNLNGNL

-392 LFSSKE
+392 LFSGKE

-411 TLKPEEVKGDAIKHL
+411 TLKPEEIKGDAVKHL
-426 YEKMENQMQK
+426 YEKMEKQMQK

-499 DRPDGELSAFLHL
+499 DRPDGEKLVPHGGICFSR
-512 DMDNLGAT
+512 
-520 DVSVR
+520 SVPAQ
-525 MKDRKVHTNFYLE
+525 T
-538 DEKSYDLIEEHMDEL
+538 
-553 MHRLQEKGYSCTV
+553 
-566 QVENQSKKKNLVEDF
+566 
-581 MQQEHPSAGILHRYS
+581 
-596 FDMRA
+596 